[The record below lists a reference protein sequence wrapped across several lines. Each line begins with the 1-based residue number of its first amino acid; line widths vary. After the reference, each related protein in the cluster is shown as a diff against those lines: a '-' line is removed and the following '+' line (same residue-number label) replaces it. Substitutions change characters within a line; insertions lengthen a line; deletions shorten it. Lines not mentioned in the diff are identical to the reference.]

1 MKKIPEVIK
10 DITFLL
16 STIFS
21 EIESNNQQGLNDK
34 SVFGELLMRFILN
47 DIMNWDLININ
58 ARQGKSN
65 VAGIDLID
73 NEHKIAIQVTA
84 RDDKAKMN
92 DMIEKVSKQTYLSKY
107 HIYFCCLKM
116 DGNKLKRATLNKNG
130 KIIFDNNLNS
140 SE

>member
-65 VAGIDLID
+65 VVALP
-73 NEHKIAIQVTA
+73 
-84 RDDKAKMN
+84 
-92 DMIEKVSKQTYLSKY
+92 
-107 HIYFCCLKM
+107 
-116 DGNKLKRATLNKNG
+116 KNRTEY
-130 KIIFDNNLNS
+130 N
-140 SE
+140 